1 MQIRFDL
8 ILNKILEKP
17 EKIFF
22 ILAFI
27 FGSIFLFKT
36 PPFEVPDEPHHL
48 LRACEIADFIFY
60 SKKPVKTT
68 KYDNYFQNI
77 DKSNYI
83 KKHPEEKSD
92 ILKRDNN
99 NFHFAS
105 RNSAIMYIASSL
117 GIKIGSFFTQ
127 DGNILFYLGRFCN
140 LLLYILLSAFAI
152 KFTPVF
158 KYPFM
163 YIALLPM
170 ALYEGMSYSADSFN
184 NGFAFLFFALIF
196 KLIFSKSEITKRDFS
211 ILSVFSIIG
220 AFCKGLVY
228 PLALLPFLPKFS
240 REFKLKKGLC
250 IGILIFITLIICQI
264 WVAINPKNLH
274 PDYFVINDSFFLLK
288 EPFETF
294 NKVCITTIINL
305 QSYFFQTIGVFGWV
319 HIYLRPEV
327 YVLAFMSFSS
337 MFIFLK
343 EKISY
348 GLKITAL
355 IVFLFA
361 YFIAQYNLLIY
372 WSNPDAK
379 IISGFQGRYLISML
393 PLLFIVFANNKFNF
407 SDKIIK
413 IYKILLL
420 ISIIYMLITSC
431 LALNNFYNV
440 LGLDRYLMDNY
451 IKYGTFLIN
460 K

>member
-1 MQIRFDL
+1 
-8 ILNKILEKP
+8 
-17 EKIFF
+17 
-22 ILAFI
+22 
-27 FGSIFLFKT
+27 
-36 PPFEVPDEPHHL
+36 
-48 LRACEIADFIFY
+48 
-60 SKKPVKTT
+60 
-68 KYDNYFQNI
+68 
-77 DKSNYI
+77 
-83 KKHPEEKSD
+83 
-92 ILKRDNN
+92 
-99 NFHFAS
+99 
-105 RNSAIMYIASSL
+105 MYIASSL

-228 PLALLPFLPKFS
+228 PLALLPFIPKFS
-240 REFKLKKGLC
+240 EEFKLKKGLC
-250 IGILIFITLIICQI
+250 IGLLIFIILVICEF
-264 WVAINPKNLH
+264 WVAINPKNLN
-274 PDYFVINDSFFLLK
+274 PEYSVINNYLFFFK

-420 ISIIYMLITSC
+420 ISIIYILISSY

>member
-1 MQIRFDL
+1 MQKRFDL
-8 ILNKILEKP
+8 NINKILERP
-17 EKIFF
+17 EIIFV

-48 LRACEIADFIFY
+48 LRACEVADFIFY
-60 SKKPVKTT
+60 SKTPVQYTD
-68 KYDNYFQNI
+68 YDKYFQNI
-77 DKSNYI
+77 DKSKYI
-83 KKHPEEKSD
+83 KEDPREEKN
-92 ILKRDNN
+92 IMKRDKKI
-99 NFHFAS
+99 FHSGARYS
-105 RNSAIMYIASSL
+105 PLMYISSSL
-117 GIKIGSFFTQ
+117 AIKIGSLFTN
-127 DGNILFYLGRFCN
+127 DGNILFYLGRFFN
-140 LLLYILLSAFAI
+140 LLLYIFLCAFAI
-152 KFTPVF
+152 KLTPVF
-158 KYPFM
+158 KYPFT
-163 YIALLPM
+163 YVALLPM

-184 NGFAFLFFALIF
+184 NGFAFLFFAYIF
-196 KLIFSKSEITKRDFS
+196 KLIFDKTEINKKDFS
-211 ILSVFSIIG
+211 ILSLMSFIG

-264 WVAINPKNLH
+264 WVTINPKNLN
-274 PDYFVINDSFFLLK
+274 PNYVVINNSLWLLQ
-288 EPFETF
+288 EPIETF
-294 NKVCITTIINL
+294 SKFCTTTFINIRI
-305 QSYFFQTIGVFGWV
+305 YFCQMIGVLGWL
-319 HIYLRPEV
+319 HISLRPEV

-407 SDKIIK
+407 SKKFIN
-413 IYKILLL
+413 IYKFLL
-420 ISIIYMLITSC
+420 ILSIIYILMSAC
-431 LALNNFYNV
+431 LEMNTFYNV
-440 LGLDRYLMDNY
+440 YHLDRYLMDNY